1 MDQALLTLQIQQYA
15 SGFVSPEAVVSWIQV
30 QAQGGKAPR
39 GYEYLAG
46 FRKSSETTATDSE
59 IAQAAEA
66 LAFS

>member
-1 MDQALLTLQIQQYA
+1 MDQAFLTLQIRLYA

-39 GYEYLAG
+39 GYEYLEG
-46 FRKSSETTATDSE
+46 FRKSSQTIATDSE